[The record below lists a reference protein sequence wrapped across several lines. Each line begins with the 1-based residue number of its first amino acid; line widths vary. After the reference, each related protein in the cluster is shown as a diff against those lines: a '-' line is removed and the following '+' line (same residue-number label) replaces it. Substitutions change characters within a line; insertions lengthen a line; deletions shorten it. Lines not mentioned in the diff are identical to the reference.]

1 MSVFR
6 NLLMKVSGWLGKPTD
21 WSDIRK
27 DCPANSIALYAGHT
41 ADYSQY
47 DNLGFTAT
55 CVGGYNVFIDGVQ
68 YGSTYA
74 SGATCSI
81 TWSTSGI
88 TTGDDITTPSAMKAH
103 KIWIQPATEGNDI
116 TRFQFKRVSGSV
128 QEEQGC
134 LWCHFNLNTSINLQ
148 RFSAEQNTVWQK
160 LCEAITAKNNTIKFL
175 QYGTGWL
182 LRGMPNIK
190 YIPVLDCNNT
200 DAYFNYMAS
209 NLTNLTSITVKNANV
224 VDADDAFSESINIES
239 IKFVNVD
246 TSSCSSLSEM
256 FRQCRSLNKLPDL
269 NLSSAT
275 IAFNFLT
282 EAVALEDT
290 ILDVSS
296 ATALERIGCYGKSNY
311 FMSGFKGLR
320 VSNEAPFNN
329 ATAPQ
334 IDVSYTGM
342 NRAALVQLFN
352 DLPTVSDGQIIN
364 ITGCTG
370 SENLTDEDIS
380 IAENKGWTVAGGP
393 AFQVYSTYN
402 ASVGDTIKLNDG
414 MATSDYTWSAYP
426 SDTATVGDYTQ
437 TATITAVN
445 DDTIECQKPTQDN
458 KNATII
464 TDEDADIEIIDNTT
478 AQTVTIT
485 TDQTAEIE
493 TSANVTT
500 DNNDVV
506 LTDGS
511 YHLFNI
517 TVPQTMTAYIESNGS
532 SLTPSDMPIS
542 LKNNAGIGLLLKNGN
557 NVYYRN
563 TWIINRDYDLHY
575 QQINFSY
582 PSGATVTCKVNNV
595 AQSNLTP
602 YVYAGDIVSWTCDN
616 AGTITTG
623 SYTVKYSSLDGNIQT
638 ITIS

>member
-1 MSVFR
+1 MQL
-6 NLLMKVSGWLGKPTD
+6 NLQSSLLTDLEIKQKSSTFEKPGS
-21 WSDIRK
+21 WPDIRK
-27 DCPANSIALYAGHT
+27 NTQNGHIYLLADT
-41 ADYSQY
+41 RYPIGFAATATGGYSVNIDGEHHADYNSQAQFSMADWSEY
-47 DNLGFTAT
+47 TDTEGYTIDYPTNAT
-55 CVGGYNVFIDGVQ
+55 
-68 YGSTYA
+68 
-74 SGATCSI
+74 
-81 TWSTSGI
+81 
-88 TTGDDITTPSAMKAH
+88 KAH
-103 KIWIQPATEGNDI
+103 IIDIYPQTDNNDI

-282 EAVALEDT
+282 EAVALQDT
-290 ILDVSS
+290 ILNISS

-342 NRAALVQLFN
+342 DRAALVQLFN
-352 DLPTVSDGQIIN
+352 DLPTVNAGQIID
-364 ITGCTG
+364 ITGTTG
-370 SENLTDEDIS
+370 REDLTNDDKA
-380 IAENKGWTVAGGP
+380 IATDKGWTIA
-393 AFQVYSTYN
+393 
-402 ASVGDTIKLNDG
+402 L
-414 MATSDYTWSAYP
+414 
-426 SDTATVGDYTQ
+426 
-437 TATITAVN
+437 
-445 DDTIECQKPTQDN
+445 
-458 KNATII
+458 
-464 TDEDADIEIIDNTT
+464 
-478 AQTVTIT
+478 
-485 TDQTAEIE
+485 
-493 TSANVTT
+493 
-500 DNNDVV
+500 
-506 LTDGS
+506 
-511 YHLFNI
+511 
-517 TVPQTMTAYIESNGS
+517 
-532 SLTPSDMPIS
+532 
-542 LKNNAGIGLLLKNGN
+542 
-557 NVYYRN
+557 
-563 TWIINRDYDLHY
+563 
-575 QQINFSY
+575 
-582 PSGATVTCKVNNV
+582 
-595 AQSNLTP
+595 
-602 YVYAGDIVSWTCDN
+602 
-616 AGTITTG
+616 
-623 SYTVKYSSLDGNIQT
+623 
-638 ITIS
+638 

>member
-1 MSVFR
+1 MSIANEISKLQQ
-6 NLLMKVSGWLGKPTD
+6 NLLDCYDVCADNGAYLPEDINFDNLAACIEQISHPFNKPAD

-103 KIWIQPATEGNDI
+103 KIWIQPATDSNDI

-148 RFSAEQNTVWQK
+148 RFSAGQNTVWQK

-224 VDADDAFSESINIES
+224 VSADDAFSESISIEN

-246 TSSCSSLSEM
+246 TSSCSSLPEM

-290 ILDVSS
+290 ILNISS
-296 ATALERIGCYGKSNY
+296 ATALERIGCYGKSDY

-320 VSNEAPFNN
+320 VSNQAPFSG
-329 ATAPQ
+329 TAPQ
-334 IDVSYTGM
+334 INVSYTGM
-342 NRAALVQLFN
+342 DRQALVTLFN

-364 ITGCTG
+364 VTGCTG
-370 SENLTDEDIS
+370 TNDLTADDKT
-380 IAENKGWTVAGGP
+380 IATAKGWT
-393 AFQVYSTYN
+393 
-402 ASVGDTIKLNDG
+402 
-414 MATSDYTWSAYP
+414 
-426 SDTATVGDYTQ
+426 
-437 TATITAVN
+437 IT
-445 DDTIECQKPTQDN
+445 
-458 KNATII
+458 
-464 TDEDADIEIIDNTT
+464 
-478 AQTVTIT
+478 
-485 TDQTAEIE
+485 
-493 TSANVTT
+493 
-500 DNNDVV
+500 
-506 LTDGS
+506 L
-511 YHLFNI
+511 
-517 TVPQTMTAYIESNGS
+517 
-532 SLTPSDMPIS
+532 
-542 LKNNAGIGLLLKNGN
+542 
-557 NVYYRN
+557 
-563 TWIINRDYDLHY
+563 
-575 QQINFSY
+575 
-582 PSGATVTCKVNNV
+582 
-595 AQSNLTP
+595 
-602 YVYAGDIVSWTCDN
+602 
-616 AGTITTG
+616 
-623 SYTVKYSSLDGNIQT
+623 
-638 ITIS
+638 